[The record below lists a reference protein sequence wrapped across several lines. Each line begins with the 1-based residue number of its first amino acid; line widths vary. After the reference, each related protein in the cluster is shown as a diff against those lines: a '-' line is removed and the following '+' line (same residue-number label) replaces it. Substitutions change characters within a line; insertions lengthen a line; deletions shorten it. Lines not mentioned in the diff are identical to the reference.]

1 MTPIEWEFL
10 AFVSDQPGTV
20 TIEEDSRTIAIEL
33 VSGQSDAV
41 FSCRVTMN
49 TDGITGAPG
58 TRITSSVPVWAMM
71 ESRADDDEQ
80 LLYGRF
86 V

>member
-10 AFVSDQPGTV
+10 ASVSDQPGAI
-20 TIEEDSRTIAIEL
+20 TIEDRRAVV
-33 VSGQSDAV
+33 VSGQSGGV
-41 FSCRVTMN
+41 FACRVTMN

-71 ESRADDDEQ
+71 E
-80 LLYGRF
+80 
-86 V
+86 

>member
-1 MTPIEWEFL
+1 MSNQ
-10 AFVSDQPGTV
+10 AGTILIQEGSISINV
-20 TIEEDSRTIAIEL
+20 EL

-41 FSCRVTMN
+41 FSCRVVMN

-58 TRITSSVPVWAMM
+58 TRITSSVPVWGVM

-86 V
+86 I